1 MPATSARP
9 ATLRPS
15 AKRESIDILS
25 AVEKRKAVKT
35 KKIGNSD
42 LATIIIQTTLLESK
56 LI

>member
-35 KKIGNSD
+35 KKTGNSD